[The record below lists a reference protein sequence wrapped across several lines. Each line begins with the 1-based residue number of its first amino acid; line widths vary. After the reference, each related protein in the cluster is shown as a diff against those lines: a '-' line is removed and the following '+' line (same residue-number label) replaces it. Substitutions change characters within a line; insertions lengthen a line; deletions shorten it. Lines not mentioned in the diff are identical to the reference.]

1 MKKFLIVGFCA
12 LSLTQISVAKDYTL
26 KNDKVQVTIDD
37 RGRLRSLKNMTT
49 GRDYAGQGYLWRAYY
64 ERPGFKENE
73 ITAGE
78 QASPK
83 IERKGNT
90 ITLTYPKVMHAD
102 TTVNVGLQFT
112 ITLEPEMV
120 RFGSQI
126 TNNQPHTI
134 VRELH
139 YPLVQDLPLPSD
151 YKLFLTHT
159 GGQVY
164 DNPKALIE
172 KFSMAKPYSTPAQR
186 FRQMPAAYPTRA
198 TTAGVSGNMA
208 ANCFAY
214 WNDNEGLYF
223 GSHDPK
229 FQDTGHSLRLYPDG
243 DRKFTRLESGF
254 QKFPHVF
261 CGETWVNTANVIAPY
276 TGSWHKTSDFYKDWA
291 KTWWEHR
298 VSPEW
303 VRKMTGWHRII
314 FKSQYGEYHFKYS
327 DLNDRIKK
335 VGESVGCNVV
345 FPFGWWQ
352 EGMDHGNPDY
362 TPNMEEGGDE
372 AWKQAMA
379 EYKKSGGKILLY
391 YNGKLIDRESDF
403 YKSGKAKG
411 ITYLDNTGAEL
422 TEQYRFTGNGSFLG
436 SYDARTFCV
445 ADTRNA
451 EWRKKLIE
459 MADRARKLGANSV
472 FYDQLGYAEAVTNW
486 DLSREFPVPNHGVI
500 ADKAKALKEIRDHN
514 AKHDP
519 EFALGTEWLTDA
531 TANYCDYIHV
541 YQVTAGPNSFIDW
554 FRYTFPEVII
564 SDREIRD
571 DNDIPRRVNNTV
583 LKGLRNDIEIYRCR
597 GLIDE
602 TPIYQA
608 YLAKVNTIKN
618 KYPELLLD
626 GTYRDTKG
634 FTSSNSDVE
643 ARAFVKDNAM
653 AIVATKTT
661 KGEPSETV
669 IDVPGYKFREAATI
683 GGAKVKS
690 DGSRATLGQHD
701 LVVLI
706 FDKEG

>member
-1 MKKFLIVGFCA
+1 MKRLLCFTLAVAGCYGA
-12 LSLTQISVAKDYTL
+12 VSAKDYTL
-26 KNDKVQVTIDD
+26 KNDKVQITLDEK
-37 RGRLRSLKNMTT
+37 GRLISLKNMET
-49 GRDYAGQGYLWRAYY
+49 GRDYAGKGYLWRLYY

-73 ITAGE
+73 ISAGM

-83 IERKGNT
+83 VSKQGNT
-90 ITLTYPKVMHAD
+90 ITLVYPSVTHAD
-102 TTVNVGLQFT
+102 TTVNVGLKFT
-112 ITLEPEMV
+112 VSLEPEMV
-120 RFGSQI
+120 RFSSEI
-126 TNNQPHTI
+126 SNNQPHTI

-139 YPLVQDLPLPSD
+139 YPLIQDMVLPED

-172 KFSMAKPYSTPAQR
+172 KYSMAKPYSTPGQR

-198 TTAGVSGNMA
+198 TTAGCSGNMA
-208 ANCFAY
+208 ANCFAW
-214 WNDNEGLYF
+214 WNDNEGLYL

-243 DRKFTRLESGF
+243 NRKFTRLETGF

-276 TGSWHKTSDFYKDWA
+276 TGTWHKTSDLYKDWA

-298 VSPEW
+298 DSPEW
-303 VRKMTGWHRII
+303 VKKMKGWHRII
-314 FKSQYGEYHFKYS
+314 FKSQYGEYHFRYA

-335 VGESVGCNVV
+335 AGESVGCNVV

-352 EGMDHGNPDY
+352 EGMDNGNPDY
-362 TPNMEEGGDE
+362 SPNMEEGGDE
-372 AWKQAMA
+372 AWKKAIA
-379 EYKKSGGKILLY
+379 DYKASGGKILMY

-403 YKSGKAKG
+403 YKQGKAKD
-411 ITYLDNTGAEL
+411 IAYHDNTGAEL

-436 SYDARTFCV
+436 AYDARTFCV

-451 EWRKKLIE
+451 EWRDKLIQ
-459 MADRARKLGANSV
+459 MADRARNLGANSV

-486 DLSREFPVPNHGVI
+486 DCSREFPVPNHCVI
-500 ADKAKALKEIRDHN
+500 ADKARTLKQIRDHN

-531 TANYCDYIHV
+531 TANYCDYIHI

-554 FRYTFPEVII
+554 FRYTFPEVVV

-571 DNDIPRRVNNTV
+571 DNDIPRRVNNTL

-602 TPIYQA
+602 TPVYQA
-608 YLAKVNTIKN
+608 YLAKVNAIKD
-618 KYPELLLD
+618 KYADLLLA
-626 GTYRDTKG
+626 GTYRDTQG
-634 FTSSNSDVE
+634 FSSTNPDVE
-643 ARAFVKDNAM
+643 ARAFVNGGSM
-653 AIVATKTT
+653 AIVATRVSA
-661 KGEPSETV
+661 GEPIETV
-669 IDVPGYKFREAATI
+669 IDVPGYKYRESATL
-683 GGAKVKS
+683 GNASVKA
-690 DGSRATLGQHD
+690 DGSRATLGQND
-701 LVVLI
+701 LAVLI
-706 FDKEG
+706 FDKM

>member
-1 MKKFLIVGFCA
+1 MKKLIILGFCA
-12 LSLTQISVAKDYTL
+12 LASIPGAQAKDYTL

-37 RGRLRSLKNMTT
+37 RGRLRSLKNVAT
-49 GRDYAGQGYLWRAYY
+49 GRDYAGQGYLWRMYY

-78 QASPK
+78 QSSPK

-90 ITLTYPKVMHAD
+90 LTLTYPSVTHAD
-102 TTVNVGLQFT
+102 TTVNVALQFT
-112 ITLEPEMV
+112 VTLEPEMV
-120 RFGSQI
+120 RFSSSI
-126 TNNQPHTI
+126 TNKQPHTI

-139 YPLVQDLPLPSD
+139 YPLVQDMALPAD

-164 DNPKALIE
+164 SNPKGLIE

-186 FRQMPAAYPTRA
+186 FRQMTAAYPTRGTA
-198 TTAGVSGNMA
+198 AGVSGSMA
-208 ANCFAY
+208 ANCYAY
-214 WNDNEGLYF
+214 WNDTEGVYF
-223 GSHDPK
+223 GSHDPS

-243 DRKFTRLESGF
+243 NGKFTRLESGF

-261 CGETWVNTANVIAPY
+261 NGETWTNTANVIAPY
-276 TGSWHKTSDFYKDWA
+276 TGSWHKTSDLYKNWA
-291 KTWWEHR
+291 RTWWEHR
-298 VSPEW
+298 ESPEW
-303 VRKMTGWHRII
+303 VRKMTGWHRVIM
-314 FKSQYGEYHFKYS
+314 KSQYGEYHFKYS

-335 VGESVGCNVV
+335 VGESVGCNVI

-362 TPNMEEGGDE
+362 SSNHEEGGDA
-372 AWKQAMA
+372 AWKQAI
-379 EYKKSGGKILLY
+379 EDYKKSGGKILLY
-391 YNGKLIDRESDF
+391 FNGKLIDRESDF
-403 YKSGKAKG
+403 YKQGKAKG
-411 ITYLDNTGAEL
+411 LTYLDNTGAEL

-445 ADTRNA
+445 ADTRSKL
-451 EWRKKLIE
+451 WRDKLIE
-459 MADRARKLGANSV
+459 MADRARNLGANSV

-486 DLSREFPVPNHGVI
+486 DRSREFPVPNHFVI

-531 TANYCDYIHV
+531 TSNYCDYIHI
-541 YQVTAGPNSFIDW
+541 YQQTAGPNSFIDW

-608 YLAKVNTIKN
+608 YLAKINTIKN

-626 GTYRDTKG
+626 GTYRDTQG
-634 FTSSNSDVE
+634 FTSTNPEIE
-643 ARAFVKDNAM
+643 ARAFVKGNSM
-653 AIVATKTT
+653 AIVATRTT
-661 KGEPSETV
+661 AGEPTETV
-669 IDVPGYKFREAATI
+669 VDVPGYRFREAATV
-683 GGAKVKS
+683 GGAKVKA
-690 DGSRATLGQHD
+690 DGSRATLGQND

-706 FDKEG
+706 FDKQG